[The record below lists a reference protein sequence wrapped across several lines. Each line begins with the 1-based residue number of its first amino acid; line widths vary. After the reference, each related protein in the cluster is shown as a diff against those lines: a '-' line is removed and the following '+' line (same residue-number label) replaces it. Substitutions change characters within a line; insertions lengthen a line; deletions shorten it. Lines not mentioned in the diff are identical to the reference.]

1 MMETGKSKNYLKD
14 IWQKLGIDKLNSREK
29 LVLGGGVAF
38 VLGFIVLQMAIIPFV
53 DARSKLQNSITRKE
67 QELVDIKLLQ
77 QEHLALKNE
86 EGTIQARIQ
95 QRGGGFTLFTFLD
108 RQADK
113 AKVKKQ
119 IQYMK
124 PSTSEGDDV
133 LDETMVEMK
142 LQQVTLEALVNFL
155 RLIESEK
162 NVVFIRRLSIQES
175 GDKQGYLDSIMQIVT
190 FEVKG

>member
-1 MMETGKSKNYLKD
+1 MMESGKKQNYLAKV
-14 IWQKLGIDKLNSREK
+14 WNKLGIDNLNSREK
-29 LVLGGGVAF
+29 WVLGGGVAF
-38 VLGFIVLQMAIIPFV
+38 VLGFLVLQIVILPFI
-53 DARSKLQNSITRKE
+53 DARRNLQASIDRKE
-67 QELVDIKLLQ
+67 QELVEIKLLQ
-77 QEHLALKNE
+77 QEHLSLKNE
-86 EGTIQARIQ
+86 EGTIQKRIQ

-142 LQQVTLEALVNFL
+142 LQQVTLESLVNFL
-155 RLIESEK
+155 RLVESEE

-190 FEVKG
+190 FELKG

>member
-1 MMETGKSKNYLKD
+1 MESGIKHNYLKD
-14 IWQKLGIDKLNSREK
+14 IWRKLGIDNLNSREK
-29 LVLGGGVAF
+29 MVLGGGVAF
-38 VLGFIVLQMAIIPFV
+38 VLGFLVLQLVILPFI
-53 DARSKLQNSITRKE
+53 DARSNLQKSIIRKE
-67 QELVDIKLLQ
+67 QELVDIKHLQ
-77 QEHLALKNE
+77 QEHLALKKE
-86 EGTIQARIQ
+86 EGSIQARIH

-155 RLIESEK
+155 RLVESEK

-190 FEVKG
+190 FELKG

>member
-1 MMETGKSKNYLKD
+1 MMETGKNKNYLMD
-14 IWQKLGIDKLNSREK
+14 IWQKLGLDKLNSREK
-29 LVLGGGVAF
+29 WVLGGGVAF
-38 VLGFIVLQMAIIPFV
+38 VLGFIVLQLVINPVV
-53 DARSKLQNSITRKE
+53 DARSKLQKSITRKE

-142 LQQVTLEALVNFL
+142 LQQVTLESLVNFL
-155 RLIESEK
+155 RLVESEK

-190 FEVKG
+190 FELKG

>member
-1 MMETGKSKNYLKD
+1 MMESGKKYNYLKD
-14 IWQKLGIDKLNSREK
+14 IWQKLGIENLNSREK
-29 LVLGGGVAF
+29 WVLGGGVAF
-38 VLGFIVLQMAIIPFV
+38 VLSFLVLQLIILPFI
-53 DARSKLQNSITRKE
+53 DARSKLQNSIARKE

-77 QEHLALKNE
+77 QEYLALKNE
-86 EGTIQARIQ
+86 EGTIQTRIQ

-155 RLIESEK
+155 RLVESER

-190 FEVKG
+190 FELKG

>member
-1 MMETGKSKNYLKD
+1 MESGKRHNSLKN
-14 IWQKLGIDKLNSREK
+14 IWRKLGIDNLNSREK
-29 LVLGGGVAF
+29 MVLGGGVAF
-38 VLGFIVLQMAIIPFV
+38 VLCFLVLQLAILPFIN
-53 DARSKLQNSITRKE
+53 AKSNLQKSIIRKE

-133 LDETMVEMK
+133 LNETMVEMK

-155 RLIESEK
+155 RLVESDK

-190 FEVKG
+190 FELKG